1 MQHLFLLGFLEIDHV
16 SPQAIPYYQ
25 GQFHSL
31 TGSIALRAAA
41 MEAAEAVEAVEG
53 DGGAGGPRPAGSAG
67 PTGPRVPGAVEC
79 QQYLGENM

>member
-1 MQHLFLLGFLEIDHV
+1 MISFLEIDHV

-31 TGSIALRAAA
+31 TGSYSILRAAA

-67 PTGPRVPGAVEC
+67 PAGPRVPGAVEC